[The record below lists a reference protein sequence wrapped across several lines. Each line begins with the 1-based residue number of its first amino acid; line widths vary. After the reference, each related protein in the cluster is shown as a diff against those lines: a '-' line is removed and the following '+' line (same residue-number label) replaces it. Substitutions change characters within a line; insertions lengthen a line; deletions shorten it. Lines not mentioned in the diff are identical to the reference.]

1 MPFSDTEL
9 ALVKTS
15 PILRDVPPGVVC
27 EMLEHDIDA
36 QLALPANEILV
47 KEGQLNPGLF
57 LVIHGVVE
65 LFTVDR
71 QGQDKVIDFV
81 QAGKTLAEE
90 TLLTTQPLPY
100 SARTLTE
107 AAILHLPNE
116 RIEAWQEQHPRF
128 ARMLLSHVAQRVNY
142 LSNDVL
148 TLRTKKAAARLVCYL
163 LCHFNKAPR
172 TTDGSY
178 SLDLPF
184 PRSKLASRLGISNSH
199 LSRAFRELQDAG
211 LIVPQGRGYFI
222 PNVPAL
228 SRHVCPAGC
237 DFGSSR
243 TEEGNEAIQEMTT
256 GGVPRGH

>member
-1 MPFSDTEL
+1 MPFSNTEL
-9 ALVKTS
+9 ALAKTS
-15 PILRDVPPGVVC
+15 PILRDVPSAIVC
-27 EMLEHDIDA
+27 GMLEHHIDS
-36 QLALPANEILV
+36 QLALPANEV
-47 KEGQLNPGLF
+47 FATEGQQSPGLF

-65 LFTVDR
+65 LFTADR
-71 QGQDKVIDFV
+71 RGQDKVVDFV
-81 QAGKTLAEE
+81 QAGNTLAEE

-116 RIEAWQEQHPRF
+116 QIEAWQEEHPRF
-128 ARMLLSHVAQRVNY
+128 AYTLLSHIAQRVNY
-142 LSNDVL
+142 LSNDML

-172 TTDGSY
+172 TPDGSF

-184 PRSKLASRLGISNSH
+184 PRNKLASRLGITNSH

-237 DFGSSR
+237 DFGHSPTDEVDES
-243 TEEGNEAIQEMTT
+243 IQ
-256 GGVPRGH
+256 

>member
-9 ALVKTS
+9 ALAKTS
-15 PILRDVPPGVVC
+15 HILREVPFRAVC
-27 EMLEHDIDA
+27 EMLENNADA
-36 QLALPANEILV
+36 QLILPANEIFV
-47 KEGQLNPGLF
+47 TQGQLNPGLF
-57 LVIHGVVE
+57 LVVHGIVE

-71 QGQDKVIDFV
+71 RGQDKVIDFV
-81 QAGKTLAEE
+81 QAGNTLSEE

-116 RIEAWQEQHPRF
+116 QIEAWQEQHPQF
-128 ARMLLSHVAQRVNY
+128 ARMLLSHIAQRMNY
-142 LSNDVL
+142 LSNDML
-148 TLRTKKAAARLVCYL
+148 TLRSKKAAARLVCYL
-163 LCHFNKAPR
+163 LCHFNKAPK
-172 TTDGSY
+172 TPDGSY

-184 PRSKLASRLGISNSH
+184 PRSKLASRLGITNSH
-199 LSRAFRELQDAG
+199 LSRALRELQDAG

-237 DFGSSR
+237 DFGPIR
-243 TEEGNEAIQEMTT
+243 TEEGNQFTQ
-256 GGVPRGH
+256 

>member
-15 PILRDVPPGVVC
+15 PILRDVPSHIVC
-27 EMLEHDIDA
+27 EMLEHRTEV
-36 QLALPANEILV
+36 QLTLPANEIFA
-47 KEGQLNPGLF
+47 EAGQFKPGLF
-57 LVIHGVVE
+57 LVVHGIIE
-65 LFTVDR
+65 LFTSDR

-81 QAGKTLAEE
+81 QAGNTMAEE

-107 AAILHLPNE
+107 AAILHLPNDLIAE
-116 RIEAWQEQHPRF
+116 WQEQHPPF
-128 ARMLLSHVAQRVNY
+128 ARKLLSHIAQRVNY
-142 LSNDVL
+142 VSNDML

-172 TTDGSY
+172 TVDGSY

-184 PRSKLASRLGISNSH
+184 PRSKLASRLGITNSH

-211 LIVPQGRGYFI
+211 LIIPQGRGYFI

-237 DFGSSR
+237 DFGSGR
-243 TEEGNEAIQEMTT
+243 AEDAIPQMTT
-256 GGVPRGH
+256 NGASLGGH